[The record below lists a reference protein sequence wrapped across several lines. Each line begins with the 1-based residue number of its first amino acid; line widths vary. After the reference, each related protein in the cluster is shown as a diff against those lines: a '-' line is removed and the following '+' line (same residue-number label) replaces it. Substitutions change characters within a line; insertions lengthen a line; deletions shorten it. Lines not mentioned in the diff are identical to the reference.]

1 MAMPRHLPFL
11 RAGMAGCTRRSTS
24 RPLPQTISRANGRSR
39 TCRIPPAPGPP
50 IGRRAAFIF
59 PLPSRRRRITSLGS
73 PSDTHISDRQLLEQ
87 QRAMKDSAVE
97 TAIGAIVIA
106 IADVFLVFVYNTTDR
121 ASARSGYRIVAEFDN
136 VGAVNVGTDVRL
148 AGIKVGSVVAQELDP
163 QTFQARVTMLID
175 PRLKLTDYS
184 TAKVSSEGIL
194 GQPFISLE
202 PGGSETV
209 LADGGELQFT
219 QGAIDI
225 WKLVSEAMFSK
236 SNSETTTPQPSA
248 DKTEAPAAPEAS
260 QPSANGEPAQDA
272 QP

>member
-1 MAMPRHLPFL
+1 
-11 RAGMAGCTRRSTS
+11 
-24 RPLPQTISRANGRSR
+24 
-39 TCRIPPAPGPP
+39 
-50 IGRRAAFIF
+50 
-59 PLPSRRRRITSLGS
+59 
-73 PSDTHISDRQLLEQ
+73 
-87 QRAMKDSAVE
+87 MKDSAVE

-106 IADVFLVFVYNTTDR
+106 IAVVFLVFVYNTTDR
-121 ASARSGYRIVAEFDN
+121 ASARSGYRIIAEFDN

-148 AGIKVGSVVAQELDP
+148 AGIKIGSVVAQELDP

-175 PRLKLTDYS
+175 PRLKLTDDS

-248 DKTEAPAAPEAS
+248 DKTEAPAAPQAS

-272 QP
+272 QPTNVQQ

>member
-1 MAMPRHLPFL
+1 
-11 RAGMAGCTRRSTS
+11 
-24 RPLPQTISRANGRSR
+24 
-39 TCRIPPAPGPP
+39 
-50 IGRRAAFIF
+50 
-59 PLPSRRRRITSLGS
+59 
-73 PSDTHISDRQLLEQ
+73 
-87 QRAMKDSAVE
+87 MKDSAVE

-106 IADVFLVFVYNTTDR
+106 IAAAFLFFVYNTTDR
-121 ASARSGYRIVAEFDN
+121 ASARSGYHVIAEFDN

-163 QTFQARVTMLID
+163 QTFQARVTMMID
-175 PRLKLTDYS
+175 PKLKLTDDT

-209 LADGGELQFT
+209 IADGGEIQFT

-236 SNSETTTPQPSA
+236 SNSETTTPQPPAGKS
-248 DKTEAPAAPEAS
+248 EAPGAGESPQAPSTAESPQA
-260 QPSANGEPAQDA
+260 PATADTPESPAPDA
-272 QP
+272 QPNVQQ

>member
-1 MAMPRHLPFL
+1 
-11 RAGMAGCTRRSTS
+11 
-24 RPLPQTISRANGRSR
+24 
-39 TCRIPPAPGPP
+39 
-50 IGRRAAFIF
+50 
-59 PLPSRRRRITSLGS
+59 
-73 PSDTHISDRQLLEQ
+73 
-87 QRAMKDSAVE
+87 MKDSAVE

-106 IADVFLVFVYNTTDR
+106 IAAVFLVFVYNTTDR
-121 ASARSGYRIVAEFDN
+121 ASARSGYRIIAEFDN

-148 AGIKVGSVVAQELDP
+148 AGIKIGSVVAQELDP

-175 PRLKLTDYS
+175 PKLKLTDDS

-209 LADGGELQFT
+209 IADGGEIQFT

-236 SNSETTTPQPSA
+236 SNTETTTPPAAGDTTQ
-248 DKTEAPAAPEAS
+248 APAAPQAS
-260 QPSANGEPAQDA
+260 QAPAGGEPAPDA
-272 QP
+272 QPPNVQQ